1 MHEGHRRRMY
11 QKLKNGDNLYE
22 HEVLEMLLFNA
33 YPRKNTNPVAH
44 ELLERFP
51 SISAVLSADIDELMS
66 VPGVGEQVALYLRCV
81 GLCIEK
87 ANTADCFAA
96 ITNRGEMLRFA
107 KMRMNGHS
115 VEILE
120 LYFLDK
126 NGRVTRI
133 CRFSSSDSDRV
144 TVAPEEL
151 IKLIS
156 VAHPYGMII
165 AHNHVGVAANPSAAD
180 DDFTKQ
186 CQIICSMNN
195 VRLYDHIICS
205 GEQCYSYFETG
216 RLDGIERSYSIS
228 SILKNGKE

>member
-1 MHEGHRRRMY
+1 MH
-11 QKLKNGDNLYE
+11 
-22 HEVLEMLLFNA
+22 
-33 YPRKNTNPVAH
+33 RK
-44 ELLERFP
+44 
-51 SISAVLSADIDELMS
+51 
-66 VPGVGEQVALYLRCV
+66 G
-81 GLCIEK
+81 
-87 ANTADCFAA
+87 
-96 ITNRGEMLRFA
+96 
-107 KMRMNGHS
+107 
-115 VEILE
+115 
-120 LYFLDK
+120 
-126 NGRVTRI
+126 
-133 CRFSSSDSDRV
+133 DSDRV